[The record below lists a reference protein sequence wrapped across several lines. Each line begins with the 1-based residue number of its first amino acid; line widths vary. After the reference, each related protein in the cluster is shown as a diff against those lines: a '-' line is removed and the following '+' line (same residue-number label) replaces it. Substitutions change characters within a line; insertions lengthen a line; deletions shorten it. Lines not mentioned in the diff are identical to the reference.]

1 MQFSLCCIN
10 SFKCEWVTVLLNI
23 SNTLI
28 GIRHLFKSPV
38 TTCLMTW
45 LFSRFWTINETILDI
60 HKERAFKS
68 HKWPRQNFSSQYQY
82 NIKKISYENKERY
95 QLGDYKLIQYQI
107 LQTNITRKVWHT
119 VRRVTNEIL
128 GVKGSKKKHEIY
140 IYIYIFL
147 TFISFFICMIFQ
159 QNVTIKNVCK
169 EDSFLFLIVI
179 LKKISFLCRPFLPIC
194 QQCMQSTMGQRD
206 WKTLLNVYIMQLS
219 C

>member
-38 TTCLMTW
+38 TTCLMTL

-82 NIKKISYENKERY
+82 NIKQISYENKERF

-107 LQTNITRKVWHT
+107 LQTNITRKVWQT
-119 VRRVTNEIL
+119 VKRVTNEIL
-128 GVKGSKKKHEIY
+128 GVKGLKKKHDIY
-140 IYIYIFL
+140 IYIY
-147 TFISFFICMIFQ
+147 FFF
-159 QNVTIKNVCK
+159 NLRFFFYFY
-169 EDSFLFLIVI
+169 DL
-179 LKKISFLCRPFLPIC
+179 
-194 QQCMQSTMGQRD
+194 ST
-206 WKTLLNVYIMQLS
+206 KCYH
-219 C
+219 

>member
-1 MQFSLCCIN
+1 M
-10 SFKCEWVTVLLNI
+10 V
-23 SNTLI
+23 
-28 GIRHLFKSPV
+28 RHLFKSPV

-107 LQTNITRKVWHT
+107 LQTNITREVRHT

-128 GVKGSKKKHEIY
+128 GVKGLKKKAWNIYIYIY
-140 IYIYIFL
+140 IYIYIFNL
-147 TFISFFICMIFQ
+147 HFFFYFLWSFNKM
-159 QNVTIKNVCK
+159 
-169 EDSFLFLIVI
+169 LP
-179 LKKISFLCRPFLPIC
+179 LKMSVK
-194 QQCMQSTMGQRD
+194 
-206 WKTLLNVYIMQLS
+206 KTHFYS
-219 C
+219 W